1 MRELYTKT
9 VVLLA
14 LFLATTTVFSQCEEI
29 TIGSLSNPGI
39 YDVATLTEADG
50 LRNGPDYFGAT
61 VYYPTNATP
70 PYASIA
76 IVPGFT
82 ASPNSVEAWGPFYAS
97 HGIVT
102 IIIGTNSISFAI
114 QTHPRINP

>member
-1 MRELYTKT
+1 MRELYTKA

-14 LFLATTTVFSQCEEI
+14 VLLSSTMVYSQCEEI
-29 TIGSLSNPGI
+29 TIESLSNPGA

-61 VYYPTNATP
+61 VYYPTNGTP

-82 ASPNSVEAWGPFYAS
+82 ASPESVEAWGPFYAS

-102 IIIGTNSISFAI
+102 III
-114 QTHPRINP
+114 